1 MPQIFHV
8 LRSRATVVAFIAI
21 LLVAGC
27 GGGGGGVSKMK
38 LEDAAIYGA
47 LVVDS
52 KGMKGVSIGDGIYQ
66 FKDNNGSDTVPTLPI
81 KVNSQNLIDN
91 GMVNITN
98 VDGVWYS
105 YKGSAKAPLT
115 FQDLD
120 GDGKYTPSVDIPY
133 NGSFTLN
140 YSASGSSQINAN
152 PVTALIPAGWDGTKV
167 IAGLSADILKAASST
182 GVKDSNNAELK
193 RATSLLTAISDVLAL
208 SGKSADAINSIFGAV
223 ATGQGVNLL
232 ATGPGLQNAASALAA
247 VLDGVIPGS
256 GTLASNLQTIAGN
269 SVVDLKNFEALVA
282 VAQNNV
288 TVIQSGSA
296 DLTQLALDVGNSDK
310 NITTA
315 QTNVTSG
322 NDLTAQIAKLR
333 IVPFCDLVKDTPAA
347 CDPTTAAPWEA
358 FGKLTGFAVNL
369 QTNGSMTVTKGS
381 WVSSWFNADSIS
393 LPFVS
398 SSNSWLATSGN
409 ASAEIVIGTE
419 VTLPDSTK
427 FKGNYL
433 KLCSQ
438 ANTCMPFF
446 LATNAGVCSLVTTN
460 SVVNTALLAK
470 INLLQAADRQVKCP

>member
-1 MPQIFHV
+1 MPQIFHST
-8 LRSRATVVAFIAI
+8 RSLASAVVFIAI
-21 LLVAGC
+21 LFAAGC

-91 GMVNITN
+91 GKVNITN

-105 YKGSAKAPLT
+105 YLGATKAPLT

-120 GDGKYTPSVDIPY
+120 GDTKYTPGVDIAY
-133 NGSFTLN
+133 NGAFTLN

-152 PVTALIPAGWDGTKV
+152 PVTALIPAGWDGTKA

-193 RATSLLTAISDVLAL
+193 RATALLTSITDVLAL
-208 SGKSADAINSIFGAV
+208 SGNSADAINSVFGAV

-232 ATGPGLQNAASALAA
+232 ATGAALQNAASALGTAF
-247 VLDGVIPGS
+247 DRVIPGS
-256 GTLASNLQTIAGN
+256 GTLAVNLQTIAGN
-269 SVVDLKNFEALVA
+269 SVGLKNFEALVA

-288 TVIQSGSA
+288 TVIQGGSA
-296 DLTQLALDVGNSDK
+296 DLASLISDVAKSDAT
-310 NITTA
+310 ITTA
-315 QTNVTSG
+315 QSNVASG
-322 NDLTAQIAKLR
+322 NDLTAQISKLR
-333 IVPFCDLVKDTPAA
+333 IIPFCDLVKDTPAA
-347 CDPTTAAPWEA
+347 CDPSTAAPWEA

-369 QTNGSMTVTKGS
+369 QTNGSMTITKGS
-381 WVSSWFNADSIS
+381 WISSWFSSDSIS

-398 SSNSWLATSGN
+398 GSSSWLATSGN
-409 ASAEIVIGTE
+409 ASAEIVIGAE
-419 VTLPDSTK
+419 VTLPDNSK
-427 FKGNYL
+427 AKGNYL

-446 LATNAGVCSLVTTN
+446 LAPNASVCSLVTSN
-460 SVVNTALLAK
+460 AVVNTAMLGK
-470 INLLQAADRQVKCP
+470 INLLQAANRQVTCP